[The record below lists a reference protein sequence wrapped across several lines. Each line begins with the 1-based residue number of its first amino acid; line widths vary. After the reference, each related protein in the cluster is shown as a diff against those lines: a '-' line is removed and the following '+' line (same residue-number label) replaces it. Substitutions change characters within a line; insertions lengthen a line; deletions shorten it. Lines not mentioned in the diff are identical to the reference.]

1 MPTIPERGEL
11 CALFG
16 KATEKLQATRGDK
29 LKPWRSISG
38 KLLSNKRFKLQ
49 LESEGW
55 HYVSVKG
62 KKGSYLERTTTD
74 KSLVTQLDP
83 EHETAPLSVAMRALA
98 A

>member
-1 MPTIPERGEL
+1 LFKPSLVSIL
-11 CALFG
+11 SVINDSDICA
-16 KATEKLQATRGDK
+16 
-29 LKPWRSISG
+29 KPWRSISG

-55 HYVSVKG
+55 RYVSVKG

-74 KSLVTQLDP
+74 KSLGTLVDP
-83 EHETAPLSVAMRALA
+83 EHETAPLAMRALA